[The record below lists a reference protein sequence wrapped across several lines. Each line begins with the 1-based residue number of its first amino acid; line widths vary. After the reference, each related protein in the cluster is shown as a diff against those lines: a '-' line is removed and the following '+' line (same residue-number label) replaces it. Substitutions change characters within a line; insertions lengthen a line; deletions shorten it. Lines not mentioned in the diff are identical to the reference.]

1 MTESVNGEFQ
11 RFTELAEKYAAL
23 TEVAESIIKN
33 REKLINTMATI
44 WPDLPNAQKEKVN
57 KFLVQLHKE
66 SMLQLSTEPVFSTHF
81 RNIIQ
86 KTFKQRNQ
94 Q

>member
-1 MTESVNGEFQ
+1 MTESGNNEFEI
-11 RFTELAEKYAAL
+11 FTEMAEKYAAL

-33 REKLINTMATI
+33 REKLINTMAQI
-44 WPDLPNAQKEKVN
+44 WPNLPNAQKEKIN

-86 KTFKQRNQ
+86 KTTKQRNQ
-94 Q
+94 S